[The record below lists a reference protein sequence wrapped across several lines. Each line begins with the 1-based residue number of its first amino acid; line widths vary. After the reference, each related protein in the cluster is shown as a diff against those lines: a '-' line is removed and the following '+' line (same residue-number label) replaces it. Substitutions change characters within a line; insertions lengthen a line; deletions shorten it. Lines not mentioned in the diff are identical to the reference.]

1 MNKYFLDTSIWIDYL
16 NNDINNRLKIDI
28 QKYIMDNKIYFNGIV
43 LAEIF
48 SGCNNIKE
56 REQIKYMFSGLNFI
70 DLQFDDYIKIGEYNL
85 KLLNRGIK
93 IPISD
98 IIIFYCA
105 YKNKFYLITKDKHF
119 KILKKQI
126 NFNLMFID

>member
-70 DLQFDDYIKIGEYNL
+70 DLQFDDYIKIGEY
-85 KLLNRGIK
+85 KIK
-93 IPISD
+93 
-98 IIIFYCA
+98 
-105 YKNKFYLITKDKHF
+105 
-119 KILKKQI
+119 
-126 NFNLMFID
+126 